1 MNQSI
6 VIILLLIAIFILMSL
21 DKRRISKTRLLRNG
35 TVLSSV
41 LCGVTLIIWLVSLMC
56 FNWKLSFPAGQKC
69 YCEIGF
75 FVGTVG
81 IGVTRYDNTPVIVR
95 HDPQNDPRRSNI
107 GLDYSPPKGIQL
119 FSQWVGLSEG
129 YPRLFNCSIVEQD
142 YSFNDYRFK
151 YIEIPYLLIAWIF
164 ALPLAVRGIRRK
176 LTPPRQKSVFHWSI
190 GILAGFCL
198 LVVLFYAEENWRG
211 RRAWENFRREWEAK
225 GERFDW
231 RSVVP
236 PPVPE
241 DQNFALTPVVYSSYG
256 QELTR
261 AGQAIPQ
268 EKWNSNSVNRLNMD
282 VYFYYL
288 QTESLTN
295 QPDIFYAAYRK
306 LEQTNTF
313 GSWAKGTRLN
323 LISFQQFYRAL
334 AGFTGDIKV
343 LPQAQAPATDVL
355 LTLGTFDS
363 TIEELRAA
371 ARRPF
376 SRFPLEYDEDCW
388 GNIRLPHLS
397 VLKRCLQ
404 VLHLRAGAELQNGQN
419 EKALDDVKL
428 SLRLVDSIR
437 NEPFVIS
444 HLVRAELLQIA
455 LNPIY
460 QGLSEHC
467 WTDAQLLAL
476 GADLQKIDFLADCR
490 TAMRGERAGDV
501 ATVNWLQR
509 SRKNYSKF
517 GAVSSESGTLRWIM
531 ATWGPSGWLEQNKIR
546 ICGYFTNLD
555 AVVDF
560 KIRTVQPEAA
570 RQPVKVLEAEKRR
583 LTPFNFLE
591 EPLLPYLT
599 AVITKFAYTQTA
611 ADLART
617 ACALER
623 YRLAHGGYPETLN
636 ALVPHFIA
644 QVPHDVIGG
653 QPLKYRRTDDGKFI
667 LYSIGWNEKDDGG
680 VVAFKKDSTSIDIG
694 NGDWV
699 WKY

>member
-6 VIILLLIAIFILMSL
+6 IIILLLIAIFILLSV

-56 FNWKLSFPAGQKC
+56 FNWKLSFPAGHKC

-95 HDPQNDPRRSNI
+95 HDPQNDPRSSNRWR
-107 GLDYSPPKGIQL
+107 DYSPPNGIQF
-119 FSQWVGLSEG
+119 FSRWVGLPEG
-129 YPRLFNCSIVEQD
+129 YPRLFTCIVEED
-142 YSFNDYRFK
+142 NSLDDYRFK
-151 YIEIPYLLIAWIF
+151 YLEIPYLLIAWIF

-176 LTPPRQKSVFHWSI
+176 LTPPRQKSVFHWSV

-241 DQNFALTPVVYSSYG
+241 DQNFALTPVVYSSYR
-256 QELTR
+256 QELTG
-261 AGQAIPQ
+261 AGKAIPQ

-288 QTESLTN
+288 QTQSLTN
-295 QPDIFYAAYRK
+295 QPDIFYAAFRK

-313 GSWAKGTRLN
+313 GSWAKGTRLD
-323 LISFQQFYRAL
+323 LKSFQQFYRAL
-334 AGFTGDIKV
+334 AGFTGDVKV

-355 LTLGTFDS
+355 LTLGKFDS

-371 ARRPF
+371 AMLPF
-376 SRFPLEYDEDCW
+376 SRFPLKYDEDYW

-444 HLVRAELLQIA
+444 HLVRASLLESA
-455 LNPIY
+455 LYPIY
-460 QGLSEHC
+460 QGVSEHC
-467 WTDAQLLAL
+467 WSDAQLLAL
-476 GADLQKIDFLADCR
+476 EADLQKIDFLADSQ
-490 TAMRGERAGDV
+490 AVMRGERAV
-501 ATVNWLQR
+501 AVANVNWLQR
-509 SRKNYSKF
+509 SRKNYSRIF
-517 GAVSSESGTLRWIM
+517 GKSSESGTSRWIM
-531 ATWGPSGWLEQNKIR
+531 ANWGPSGWLEQNKIR

-555 AVVDF
+555 AVVDL
-560 KIRTVQPEAA
+560 KTRTVHPEAA
-570 RQPVKVLEAEKRR
+570 RQRDPFLESESRR
-583 LTPFNFLE
+583 LTPYTYLE
-591 EPLLPYLT
+591 SIIIPSLS
-599 AVITKFAYTQTA
+599 AGIRKFAWTQTA

-617 ACALER
+617 ACAMER

-636 ALVPHFIA
+636 ALVPQFIA

-653 QPLKYRRTDDGKFI
+653 QPLKYRRTDDGKFV

-680 VVAFKKDSTSIDIG
+680 VIALKKDSTSIDIG